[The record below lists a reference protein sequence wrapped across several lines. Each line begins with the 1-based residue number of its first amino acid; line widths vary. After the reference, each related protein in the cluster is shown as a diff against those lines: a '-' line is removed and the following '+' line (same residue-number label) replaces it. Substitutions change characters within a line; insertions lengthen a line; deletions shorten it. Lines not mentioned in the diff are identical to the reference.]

1 MDSEFQKGYKKCV
14 EDFKKKLGDLKDY
27 SKESLNELVK
37 EITGE
42 EKKRVKP
49 TIYFTRLN
57 KKGEL
62 EPDWEKTYYYA
73 DHPEELGQSQPKVKK
88 GKEVKLV
95 LTKDPKRIAKIKK
108 QMGIDKKTE
117 EMMKAEN
124 ALIFGGIDF
133 PLEGQT
139 SDYWNM
145 LGQQIIT
152 LSQNERNATT
162 MFIVAGVDPNEE
174 GAMENLLKKAGEEG
188 FAFDFVED

>member
-27 SKESLNELVK
+27 SKESLNKLV
-37 EITGE
+37 EEVTGE

-62 EPDWEKTYYYA
+62 EPDWEKTRYYA
-73 DHPEELGQSQPKVKK
+73 DHPEELNQPKAKK
-88 GKEVKLV
+88 GREVKLV
-95 LTKDPKRIAKIKK
+95 ITKDPERIAKIKK

-117 EMMKAEN
+117 EIMKAEN
-124 ALIFGGIDF
+124 ALIFGGINF

-139 SDYWNM
+139 QGYWNM

-152 LSQNERNATT
+152 LSQDERNATT

-174 GAMENLLKKAGEEG
+174 NAMENLLKKACEEG
-188 FAFDFVED
+188 FVFDFVED

>member
-27 SKESLNELVK
+27 SKESLNKLV
-37 EITGE
+37 EEVTEE
-42 EKKRVKP
+42 EKKKVKP

-62 EPDWEKTYYYA
+62 EPDWEKTRYYA
-73 DHPEELGQSQPKVKK
+73 DHPEELNQPKAKK
-88 GKEVKLV
+88 GKEVKLII
-95 LTKDPKRIAKIKK
+95 TKDPERIAKIKK

-117 EMMKAEN
+117 EIMKAEN

-139 SDYWNM
+139 TDYWNM

-162 MFIVAGVDPNEE
+162 MFIVAGVDPNEKN
-174 GAMENLLKKAGEEG
+174 AMESLLKKAGEER
-188 FAFDFVED
+188 FVFDFVGD